1 MHKSSIKQKRNAYIL
16 NGKIYENEI
25 DWEEEATLLE
35 QDIIQY
41 LSSIYND
48 TEGSP
53 LYKNEEFKDF
63 YEKVLLGENGIDL
76 LLNSSEEQ
84 NMYKNNI
91 ILAILKYGNAEY
103 VNSLGNKQRYGKLFP
118 ATTTE
123 QKDRLFGLLDKQA
136 STIQKAIL
144 NMGSNA
150 SAEQVNIYEN
160 YIQYF
165 LPQRLSTISA
175 NIEIMN
181 ILKDTQELK
190 SRYFM
195 AMPDL
200 TDKVLDFWIECKCDI
215 VMQLVNLMPELTSSD
230 ITQDELLQYSCNIDR
245 LTMYGVS
252 GLGIVEGIV
261 SFMSILNT
269 STLEKIID
277 NIPYKISVLKRD
289 KSEDISREVEI
300 LCNSLQSL
308 YTINSKLSQDQLY
321 KIMLYPHTFTQ
332 KIIQLLELGILP
344 KSEQEKLENA
354 IEMYL
359 SRTEVNYPDMEE
371 YDKYINRQE
380 EMPPKEADRFF
391 RDSLIFILKDGIIPE
406 RYNEYMLSELIDENS
421 AISKNFNT
429 IQQNIILENFAR
441 SKAKQILGKDIYIS
455 YSNALNQSTG
465 DGKIKVGEHMP
476 NFIRLVNNSDND
488 IAMSTVLNLVT
499 IYHEIRHEY
508 QDQCI
513 SQSKFNHLTYLMLK
527 ESILERE
534 DISFYNT
541 NYSTMYKELDAEYF
555 ALRQVKNFLNSLAN
569 DNTKE
574 SDKYKIFIRE
584 IQKRQQSVE
593 EQFTIAPNKR
603 GKVGDIFNVEEKIDE
618 MVKNNPDLLKR
629 NQILRVEYNED
640 GTRKSI
646 TQIFEDFTT
655 ICRVKENRMGNYDLY
670 KYILLSRAGRD
681 IDEMENFEKCEIPE
695 DLSDSSK
702 KALSLLRAGI
712 IERSLSKKLD
722 KDERIIPGK
731 LDSLMELSAE
741 AMREFELVDERM
753 TLEMEEK
760 YNSIISDDAER

>member
-41 LSSIYND
+41 LSRIYND

-215 VMQLVNLMPELTSSD
+215 VMQLVNLMPELTRSD

>member
-215 VMQLVNLMPELTSSD
+215 VMQLVNLMPELTRSD